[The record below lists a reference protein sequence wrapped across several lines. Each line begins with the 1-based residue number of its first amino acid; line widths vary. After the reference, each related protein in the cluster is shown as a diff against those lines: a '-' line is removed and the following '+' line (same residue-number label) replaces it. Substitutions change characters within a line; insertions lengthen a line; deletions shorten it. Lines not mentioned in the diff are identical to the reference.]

1 MKRAVCTLLPAVLL
15 LAACAKKDKPAVEAA
30 STAAPDPVA
39 IRTAPAE
46 SRSIDRTVSVTGT
59 LNPDETVTVSSE
71 VAGRVSSILVD
82 FGQQVRKGQVLVELD
97 KQELQFQLDRAKAN
111 LAQAQARLGL
121 EPGQPEKVETTA
133 AMRQA
138 WAQMEDSRTKYDN
151 ARKLVGTGDIS
162 QERFTELEKAYRAR
176 QAMFDQMKDEMRT
189 QMVGLDGLRADIAVA
204 QKKVN
209 DATVRAPFDGS
220 VSQKLVSPGQYTNAN
235 TPLLTVVK
243 TNPMRLRVEIPET
256 AAAAVRAGST
266 LKFRTDAIPGQTFA
280 AVVRELNPGLDSKS
294 RSLTVEARFPQS
306 DPRLRPGMFVTVE
319 LVLAANTQVV
329 AVPKRA
335 LYTVAGLTKMFVIRD
350 GKAVELKVTPGQ
362 DLGDFVELPVGTVQ
376 AGESVAVSSLTQ
388 LVNGAAVKA
397 TSAPVTKSDASAEPA
412 AASGA

>member
-15 LAACAKKDKPAVEAA
+15 LTACSKKDKAAVEAA
-30 STAAPDPVA
+30 SAKPADPVA
-39 IRTAPAE
+39 IRTAAAE
-46 SRSIDRTVSVTGT
+46 ARTIDRTVSVTGS

-71 VAGRVSSILVD
+71 VAGRVSRIFVD
-82 FGQQVRKGQVLVELD
+82 FGQPVRQGQVLVELD

-121 EPGQPEKVETTA
+121 EPGQPEKIESTA

-138 WAQMEDSRTKYDN
+138 SAQMEDARTKYEN
-151 ARKLVGTGDIS
+151 ARKLVATGDIS
-162 QERFTELEKAYRAR
+162 QERFTELEKAFRAR

-189 QMVGLDGLRADIAVA
+189 QTVGLDGLRADIAVA
-204 QKKVN
+204 QKTVN

-256 AAAAVRAGST
+256 AAAAVRIGTT
-266 LKFRTDAIPGQTFA
+266 LKFRTDAIPGQMFE
-280 AVVRELNPGLDSKS
+280 AVVRELNPALDAHS
-294 RSLTVEARFPQS
+294 RSLTAEARFQRS
-306 DPRLRPGMFVTVE
+306 DPRLRPGMFVQVE
-319 LVLAANTQVV
+319 LVLAANSPVV

-362 DLGDFVELPVGTVQ
+362 DLGDFVELPGEAVK
-376 AGESVAVSSLTQ
+376 AGEPVAISSLTQ
-388 LVNGAAVKA
+388 LVNGAPVRTTAA
-397 TSAPVTKSDASAEPA
+397 TVNKSDASSASPSA
-412 AASGA
+412 AGE